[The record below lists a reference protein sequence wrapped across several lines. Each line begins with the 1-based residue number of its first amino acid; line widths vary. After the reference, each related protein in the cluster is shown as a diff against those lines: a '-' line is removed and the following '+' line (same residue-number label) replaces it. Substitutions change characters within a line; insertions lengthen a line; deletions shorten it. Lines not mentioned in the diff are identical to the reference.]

1 MNDSGDATGA
11 SRAAGW
17 IEKAG
22 RAIPDPIVIFM
33 GLWVIVFAASV
44 LLGGYSYQTQGPGG
58 TMVEQTI
65 RSMAAGENIRWIFD
79 NAILANWLAFGGGV
93 LGIIIFIIMAVG
105 VAEHTGLLG
114 ALIKR
119 AGAAIPERFLAPVV
133 VFLGIMSSLAS
144 DAGYVILVPLA
155 GLLYASLGKH
165 PLVGMAAAFAG
176 VSAGFSANLI
186 PGTTSDVIMGVNARA
201 FAEASGIAFA
211 AGDGRSLNPATMT
224 YWFTAA
230 SVLLLAPVG
239 AWVTHRFVAPRLANV
254 PHQLPADFD
263 VGEFELSEAEHRG
276 LRAAGLGLLLSL
288 AIIAALGFGP
298 LAPFTDPE
306 TGQAVNPFLERLV
319 LLIALTF
326 ILTGTAFGIGAGTVK
341 KTMDVVQG
349 MIAQMNTMGY
359 VVVLTFFAYNALALI
374 SYSGLGTLVTQLGAS
389 GLLALGL
396 QNSPVLLLIGFVLLT
411 ASLNLVI
418 GGLTSKWLLL
428 GPLFIPML
436 YAVNPA
442 MTPDVVAAAYRVGDS
457 VTNIITPMMFYAGVI
472 LAFARR
478 YVPAFTLGEL
488 FILMFPYSVVF
499 LLVWTTFLVG
509 FFALG
514 IPLGF

>member
-1 MNDSGDATGA
+1 MNDQGDAA
-11 SRAAGW
+11 RAARAAGW
-17 IEKAG
+17 IERAG

-33 GLWVIVFAASV
+33 GLWLLVFVASV

-58 TMVEQTI
+58 TMVDQTI
-65 RSMAAGENIRWIFD
+65 RSMATPENIRWIFD

-119 AGAAIPERFLAPVV
+119 AGAAIPERFLALAV

-186 PGTTSDVIMGVNARA
+186 PGTTSDIIVGVNARA
-201 FAEASGIAFA
+201 FAEASGIPFA
-211 AGDGRSLNPATMT
+211 AGDGRTLNPATMT
-224 YWFTAA
+224 FWFTAA
-230 SVLLLAPVG
+230 SVFLLAPVG
-239 AWVTHRFVAPRLANV
+239 AWVTNRFIARRLEAV
-254 PHQLPADFD
+254 PHRIPEDMD
-263 VGEFELSEAEHRG
+263 VGEFALTPEEGRG

-288 AIIAALGFGP
+288 AIVAALGFGP

-306 TGQAVNPFLERLV
+306 TGQSVNPFLERLV

-326 ILTGTAFGIGAGTVK
+326 IITGTAFGIAAGKVR

-374 SYSGLGTLVTQLGAS
+374 SYSGLGTLVTHLGAT

-396 QNSPVLLLIGFVLLT
+396 QNTPVLLLIGFVLLT
-411 ASLNLVI
+411 AILNLVI

-428 GPLFIPML
+428 GPMFIPML
-436 YAVNPA
+436 YTVNPA
-442 MTPDVVAAAYRVGDS
+442 MTPDIVAAAYRVGDS

-499 LLVWTTFLVG
+499 LLVWTSFLVG

>member
-1 MNDSGDATGA
+1 VKTPEEAGRAGGA
-11 SRAAGW
+11 AQW
-17 IEKAG
+17 IERAG

-44 LLGGYSYQTQGPGG
+44 LLGGTRFEVPGPGG
-58 TMVEQTI
+58 TTTEQSI
-65 RSMAAGENIRWIFD
+65 RSMATAENVRWIFD

-119 AGAAIPERFLAPVV
+119 AGAAIPERFLALAV

-144 DAGYVILVPLA
+144 DAGYLILVPLA

-176 VSAGFSANLI
+176 VSAGFSANLV
-186 PGTTSDVIMGVNARA
+186 PGTTSDIIMGVNARA

-211 AGDGRSLNPATMT
+211 SADGRPLNPATMT

-230 SVLLLAPVG
+230 SVFLLAPVG
-239 AWVTHRFVAPRLANV
+239 AFVTHRFVAPRLARV
-254 PHQLPADFD
+254 PHRIPDDMD
-263 VGEFELSEAEHRG
+263 VGEFALTPAEQRG
-276 LRAAGLGLLLSL
+276 LKAAGLGLLLSL
-288 AIIAALGFGP
+288 AIVAALGLGP

-326 ILTGTAFGIGAGTVK
+326 ILTGTAYGIGAGKVR

-374 SYSGLGTLVTQLGAS
+374 TFSGLGSLVTQLGAS

-396 QNSPVLLLIGFVLLT
+396 EDAPILLLVGFVALT
-411 ASLNLVI
+411 ATLNLVI

-457 VTNIITPMMFYAGVI
+457 VTNIVTPMMFYAGVI

-478 YVPAFTLGEL
+478 YVPGFSLGEL
-488 FILMFPYSVVF
+488 FILMFPYSIAF
-499 LLVWTTFLVG
+499 LLVWTSFLIA

-514 IPLGF
+514 LPLGF

>member
-1 MNDSGDATGA
+1 MTDQAGA
-11 SRAAGW
+11 ERVSRAAAW

-33 GLWVIVFAASV
+33 GLWVIVFVTSV
-44 LLGGYSYQTQGPGG
+44 LLGGYVFHVQGPGD
-58 TMVEQTI
+58 TTVEQTI
-65 RSMAAGENIRWIFD
+65 RSMASAANIRWIFD

-119 AGAAIPERFLAPVV
+119 AAAAIPERFLALAVM
-133 VFLGIMSSLAS
+133 FLGIMSSLAS
-144 DAGYVILVPLA
+144 DAGYLILVPLA
-155 GLLYASLGKH
+155 GLFYASLGKH
-165 PLVGMAAAFAG
+165 PLIGIAAAFAG

-211 AGDGRSLNPATMT
+211 SADGRPLNPATMT

-230 SVLLLAPVG
+230 SVFLLAPVG
-239 AWVTHRFVAPRLANV
+239 AWVTNRFVAPRLARV
-254 PHQLPADFD
+254 PHVIPADID
-263 VGEFELSEAEHRG
+263 VGEFALTPAERRG
-276 LRAAGLGLLLSL
+276 LRAAGIGLLLAL
-288 AIIAALGFGP
+288 GLVAALGFGP
-298 LAPFTDPE
+298 LAPFVDPD
-306 TGQAVNPFLERLV
+306 TGRSVNPFLERLV
-319 LLIALTF
+319 LLIALVF
-326 ILTGTAFGIGAGTVK
+326 IITGTAFGIGAGKVK
-341 KTMDVVQG
+341 KTMDVLQG

-359 VVVLTFFAYNALALI
+359 VVVLTFFAYNTLALI
-374 SYSGLGTLVTQLGAS
+374 SYTGLGTLVTHLGAT

-396 QNSPVLLLIGFVLLT
+396 QHTPILLLIGFVLLT
-411 ASLNLVI
+411 ATLNLVI

-428 GPLFIPML
+428 GPMFIPML
-436 YAVNPA
+436 YTVHPA

-478 YVPAFTLGEL
+478 YVPGFALGEL
-488 FILMFPYSVVF
+488 FIMMFPYSVVF
-499 LLVWTTFLVG
+499 ALVWTAFLVG